1 MSHFAKTAIGLIK
14 LIQYAEFL
22 LPFERNSH
30 HFKLAIWA
38 SRLSTH
44 WADNSDHECVTH
56 EFDSDKFLNR
66 PQITIHSYVFFYF
79 LSCTNQNK
87 M

>member
-44 WADNSDHECVTH
+44 WADNSDHECV
-56 EFDSDKFLNR
+56 
-66 PQITIHSYVFFYF
+66 
-79 LSCTNQNK
+79 
-87 M
+87 